1 MTKTI
6 GIISIK
12 GGVGKTSS
20 VASLGA
26 TLANDFGKKV
36 LLVDGNFSAPNL
48 ALHIGFIN
56 PEITIHH
63 VLDGKANIKQAI
75 YETGYGFDVIPGSLN
90 YPVVNPLK
98 LRDRL
103 SEIKHK
109 YDVVI
114 IDSSPNLNDEILAA
128 MTASDELIVVTTP
141 DLVTLGTTLRAIK
154 LAKQRRTPINGLI
167 LNKVYNKKFE
177 LSLDD
182 IEKTAEVPVL
192 AVFPHDIK
200 VLEALSQSLPSTLH
214 KKTKSIEEYRK
225 LAGSLIGEDYKKKNG
240 WLGNKLKMFMK
251 RVPQQ
256 EVNRVIFKVNRGK

>member
-12 GGVGKTSS
+12 GGVGKTSA

-26 TLANDFGKKV
+26 SLANDYGKKV

-48 ALHIGFIN
+48 ALQIGFIN

-63 VLDGKANIKQAI
+63 VLDGKAQTKEAI
-75 YETGYGFDVIPGSLN
+75 YETGYGFDIIPGSLN

-103 SEIKHK
+103 GEVKKK

-114 IDSSPNLNDEILAA
+114 IDSSPNLNNEILAA
-128 MTASDELIVVTTP
+128 MMASDELIVVTTP
-141 DLVTLGTTLRAIK
+141 DIVTLGTTLKAIK
-154 LAKQRRTPINGLI
+154 FAKERKTPINGLI

-177 LSLDD
+177 IPLQD
-182 IEKTAEVPVL
+182 IEDACKSHVL
-192 AVFPHDIK
+192 AVLPHDVN
-200 VLEALSQSLPSTLH
+200 VLEALSRSLPSTMH
-214 KKTKSIEEYRK
+214 KRTKGSEEYKK
-225 LAGSLIGEDYKKKNG
+225 LAASLVGEEYKKNS
-240 WLGNKLKMFMK
+240 WLGEKLRIFMK
-251 RVPQQ
+251 RVPKQD
-256 EVNRVIFKVNRGK
+256 VNRVIFKVNRQK